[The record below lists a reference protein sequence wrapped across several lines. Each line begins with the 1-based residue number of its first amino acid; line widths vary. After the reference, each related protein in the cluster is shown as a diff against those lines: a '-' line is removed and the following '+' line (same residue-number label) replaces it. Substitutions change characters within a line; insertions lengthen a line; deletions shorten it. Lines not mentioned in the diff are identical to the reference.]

1 MEDVKSQLE
10 ATIQARVDS
19 DTEFQSSIKDLS
31 DEEKSQKLDERK
43 SEEFNKELLTLK
55 EGSEKAIKTQE
66 LADNYKT
73 RAEKAEKLLEN
84 KGGVKEDGLSNTDIL
99 YLAKA
104 DIHEDDLQD
113 VLDWSKFKK
122 ISVKEAHNALKETLK
137 VREEQRR
144 TTAATQTGRGS
155 RSQTNNTG
163 ETFLKKADAGELPES
178 EQEIQNLA
186 EARIHARTKK

>member
-55 EGSEKAIKTQE
+55 EGSDKAIKTQE

-73 RAEKAEKLLEN
+73 RAEKAEKLLEGKN
-84 KGGVKEDGLSNTDIL
+84 GVKEDGLSNTDIL

-122 ISVKEAHNALKETLK
+122 LSVKEAHSALKETLK

-144 TTAATQTGRGS
+144 TAAATQTGRGS

-163 ETFLKKADAGELPES
+163 ETLLKKADAGELPES
-178 EQEIQNLA
+178 EQEIQKLA
-186 EARIHARTKK
+186 EARIQARTKK